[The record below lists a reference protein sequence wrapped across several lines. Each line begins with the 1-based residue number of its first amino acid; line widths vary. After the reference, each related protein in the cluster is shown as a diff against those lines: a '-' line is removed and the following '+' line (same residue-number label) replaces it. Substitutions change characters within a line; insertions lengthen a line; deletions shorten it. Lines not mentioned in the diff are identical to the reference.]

1 MPLARKPPLSV
12 PTLTEIVR
20 TGDAAPAGTKATQE
34 LLVTRVMQ
42 RVDLALERRL
52 REAIAAT
59 ILEQTRSI
67 TPLLRVEIEQVV
79 RATVEQAFSEELAAQ
94 ARRG

>member
-1 MPLARKPPLSV
+1 MPLARKPPQSV

-20 TGDAAPAGTKATQE
+20 AGEAAPLAAKATQE

-59 ILEQTRSI
+59 ILEQTRTI

>member
-1 MPLARKPPLSV
+1 MARAKNPPASV
-12 PTLTEIVR
+12 PTLTEVVPS
-20 TGDAAPAGTKATQE
+20 GAAPSSAKATQE

-67 TPLLRVEIEQVV
+67 TPLLRAEIEVVV
-79 RATVEQAFSEELAAQ
+79 RATVEQAFRDELAAQ
-94 ARRG
+94 AGRT